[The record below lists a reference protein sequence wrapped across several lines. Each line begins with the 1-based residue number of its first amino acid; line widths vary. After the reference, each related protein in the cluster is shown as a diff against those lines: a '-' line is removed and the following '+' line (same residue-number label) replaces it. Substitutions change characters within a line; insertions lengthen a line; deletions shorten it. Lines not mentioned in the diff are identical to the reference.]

1 MGIILSTKFE
11 DIMYLINEKNEHH
24 LFIEKVILSSYIYE
38 KINFFTT
45 VIGLAFLS
53 YGWQNAKKFIALI
66 T

>member
-1 MGIILSTKFE
+1 
-11 DIMYLINEKNEHH
+11 MYLINEKNEHH